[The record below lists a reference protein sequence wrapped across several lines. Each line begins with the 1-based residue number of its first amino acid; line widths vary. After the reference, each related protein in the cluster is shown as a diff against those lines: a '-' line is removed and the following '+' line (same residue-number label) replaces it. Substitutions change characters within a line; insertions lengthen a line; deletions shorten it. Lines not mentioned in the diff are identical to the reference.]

1 MTLLLNKYNVYN
13 NTVTKYIQ
21 CSTMTLLQNTY
32 TVQ

>member
-21 CSTMTLLQNTY
+21 YSTMILLQNTY